1 MKDCV
6 GKLLKD
12 VALDHNYHG
21 KGITVLRLRSLED
34 TWGKPVAEGFS
45 LKSIMATHPELACC
59 KVVYASE
66 HNGSKI
72 YRVI

>member
-34 TWGKPVAEGFS
+34 AWGKPVAEGFS
-45 LKSIMATHPELACC
+45 LKGIMAVHPDLASCQ
-59 KVVYASE
+59 VVDACE